1 MTPLDLCLVSVTMN
15 LILAYDMVA
24 DMAMEEDE

>member
-1 MTPLDLCLVSVTMN
+1 MN

-24 DMAMEEDE
+24 DMAMEEDEWRESNVLVY